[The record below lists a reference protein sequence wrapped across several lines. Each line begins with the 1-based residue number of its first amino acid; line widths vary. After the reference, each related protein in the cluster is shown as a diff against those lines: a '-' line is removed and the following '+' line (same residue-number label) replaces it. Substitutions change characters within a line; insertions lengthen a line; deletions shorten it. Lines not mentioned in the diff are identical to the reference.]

1 MLRLRLIVLLL
12 CLIMIGQGLIAQ
24 RTTRVD
30 ICVYGGTSAGVMA
43 AYTAKKM
50 GKSVL
55 LIEPGMHLG
64 GLSSGGLGFTDIG
77 NKYAISGLALDF
89 YRRVGQHYGRFEQWI
104 FEPHVAEDIFK
115 GYIQRGKV
123 PVQYNTRL
131 FKVTKT
137 GNNIISIILENS
149 AAPSTATSDTVYAK
163 MFIDCSYE
171 GDLMARAGVSFT
183 TGREANSVYNE
194 TFNGVQMR
202 NKHQFADSI
211 DPYKVKGDAG
221 SGLLWGISSQ
231 PAAST
236 GSGDKKIQAY
246 NFRICLTSDSA
257 NQLPITQPPGY
268 DPGMY
273 ELLVRVLETPG
284 HTLDHIS
291 YVFDG
296 EKAVF
301 AADTLFSIGCGRV
314 FEGTYPMMWDSL
326 LKLRALP
333 DDFKLYCGHEYTA
346 SNVKFA
352 LTVDG
357 DNPAL
362 KARAEEVTRL
372 RAENKPT
379 IPVLLGEEKK
389 ANVFLRADEPSV
401 AAKLHMKGASGAEVF
416 GELRERK
423 NKS

>member
-1 MLRLRLIVLLL
+1 
-12 CLIMIGQGLIAQ
+12 
-24 RTTRVD
+24 
-30 ICVYGGTSAGVMA
+30 
-43 AYTAKKM
+43 
-50 GKSVL
+50 
-55 LIEPGMHLG
+55 
-64 GLSSGGLGFTDIG
+64 
-77 NKYAISGLALDF
+77 
-89 YRRVGQHYGRFEQWI
+89 
-104 FEPHVAEDIFK
+104 
-115 GYIQRGKV
+115 
-123 PVQYNTRL
+123 
-131 FKVTKT
+131 
-137 GNNIISIILENS
+137 
-149 AAPSTATSDTVYAK
+149 
-163 MFIDCSYE
+163 
-171 GDLMARAGVSFT
+171 
-183 TGREANSVYNE
+183 
-194 TFNGVQMR
+194 
-202 NKHQFADSI
+202 
-211 DPYKVKGDAG
+211 
-221 SGLLWGISSQ
+221 
-231 PAAST
+231 
-236 GSGDKKIQAY
+236 
-246 NFRICLTSDSA
+246 
-257 NQLPITQPPGY
+257 
-268 DPGMY
+268 
-273 ELLVRVLETPG
+273 VLETPG

-291 YVFDG
+291 YVFDT

-352 LTVDG
+352 LTVDT

-401 AAKLHMKGASGAEVF
+401 AAKLHMKGADPAQVF